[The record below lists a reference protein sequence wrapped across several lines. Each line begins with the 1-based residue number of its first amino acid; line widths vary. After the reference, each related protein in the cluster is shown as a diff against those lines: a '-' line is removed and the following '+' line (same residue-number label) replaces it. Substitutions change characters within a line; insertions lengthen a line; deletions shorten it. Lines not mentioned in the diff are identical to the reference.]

1 MKKVLALILALSLS
15 LACLAACGSNTG
27 ASPTPAASAAATTQP
42 ATPAESAAASPAE
55 PELTDYVYL
64 ATQPVGTSYYALGTG
79 IADLINSNTPIN
91 ATVTP
96 YSGPDEFMVDTL
108 DGTVNMGLSAIMDL
122 SWAYSGTVNYDTP
135 YDNLRLVASGN
146 WSNHAT
152 MTVLKSS
159 DIQSYKDLAG
169 KKVGYD
175 FGGNKLTVL
184 LTDAALAS
192 VDLTIDDCVK
202 VGLTDLPS
210 ALSALQEG
218 RVDATYSGSPTA
230 AAAVELNQ
238 SVGIRVLPFA
248 DLKPEDIKDG
258 VPEKYQKILDEY
270 VPGSSLKVAPASGT
284 LTEPEVLISYPIV
297 LFATT
302 DLTEDD
308 VYAMTKALYE
318 NYAKLGD
325 AHVWGKGWTPESF
338 VLDHFTV
345 PYHDGAVKLFKEV
358 GIWTDEADAM
368 QKTLLSK

>member
-159 DIQSYKDLAG
+159 DIQSIRTWPV
-169 KKVGYD
+169 KKSATISAETNSPYCSRMPPWPPWISPSTTASKWVSR
-175 FGGNKLTVL
+175 TCP
-184 LTDAALAS
+184 AL
-192 VDLTIDDCVK
+192 C
-202 VGLTDLPS
+202 P
-210 ALSALQEG
+210 LQEG

-258 VPEKYQKILDEY
+258 VPKNIRRFWTSMCPDLPEGSPRLRHADRAGSADLIYHRALRHHGPDGRRCIRHDKGPLRKLSQARRRPCLGQGLDSGKLCPRSLY
-270 VPGSSLKVAPASGT
+270 RPLSRRRRQAFQGSR
-284 LTEPEVLISYPIV
+284 
-297 LFATT
+297 
-302 DLTEDD
+302 DL
-308 VYAMTKALYE
+308 
-318 NYAKLGD
+318 
-325 AHVWGKGWTPESF
+325 
-338 VLDHFTV
+338 
-345 PYHDGAVKLFKEV
+345 DG
-358 GIWTDEADAM
+358 
-368 QKTLLSK
+368 